1 MIQKFSGYDDL
12 QVYEGGLSLEVGGY
26 ELTIKGA
33 RAEDYND
40 FSILKIAFDI
50 INHDK
55 YANFFENKFKQ
66 LRIKNPEAK
75 WPNAGVFDVF
85 IPKDDGSENDNITK
99 QYFKRFTTSVEKSNP
114 GYIWNWDEKS
124 LIGKIFGGVFGRE
137 EFKADNGE
145 YHFVTKCRF
154 ANSIDRI
161 KSGDFTIPNDKLTKE
176 HRNNTQNNSVPS
188 ALGNLSDY
196 EEILGDEAVPF

>member
-55 YANFFENKFKQ
+55 YANFFE
-66 LRIKNPEAK
+66 
-75 WPNAGVFDVF
+75 
-85 IPKDDGSENDNITK
+85 
-99 QYFKRFTTSVEKSNP
+99 TS
-114 GYIWNWDEKS
+114 
-124 LIGKIFGGVFGRE
+124 L
-137 EFKADNGE
+137 
-145 YHFVTKCRF
+145 
-154 ANSIDRI
+154 NSY
-161 KSGDFTIPNDKLTKE
+161 
-176 HRNNTQNNSVPS
+176 
-188 ALGNLSDY
+188 A
-196 EEILGDEAVPF
+196 

>member
-114 GYIWNWDEKS
+114 GYIWNWDE
-124 LIGKIFGGVFGRE
+124 
-137 EFKADNGE
+137 N
-145 YHFVTKCRF
+145 
-154 ANSIDRI
+154 
-161 KSGDFTIPNDKLTKE
+161 
-176 HRNNTQNNSVPS
+176 
-188 ALGNLSDY
+188 
-196 EEILGDEAVPF
+196 